1 MRLEVFDSFDNFR
14 SNFNFDAHVAQPCII
29 SSVVNAHLES
39 VQSIKFH
46 SAPLIFSDATAIPI
60 QNRYATPGTLGS
72 DRLAAAVAA
81 AHYFPGKNVL
91 NVDTGTCLKY
101 NFVDN
106 TSSFLGGAISPGLRM
121 RLKAMH
127 QFTDG
132 LPLVEMD
139 AEFNTLIGTDTH
151 SSLLSGALVSACAEV
166 DGVIRL
172 YQQQFSDLTVVVSG
186 GDTDFFVKRL
196 KNSTFARPHLVLE
209 GLNHILEYNVNK

>member
-1 MRLEVFDSFDNFR
+1 MRLEVFDSYEKFKSDFH
-14 SNFNFDAHVAQPCII
+14 FEVHLAHPCII
-29 SSVVNAHLES
+29 SSVVQAQLES
-39 VQSIKFH
+39 VQSIKFQN
-46 SAPLIFSDATAIPI
+46 APLIFSDATSIPI
-60 QNRYATPGTLGS
+60 QNRYASPRTLGS

-91 NVDTGTCLKY
+91 NIDTGTCLKY
-101 NFVDN
+101 NFVDKA
-106 TSSFLGGAISPGLRM
+106 SSFLGGAISPGLTM

-132 LPLVEMD
+132 LPLVGMD
-139 AEFNTLIGTDTH
+139 AEFNTLIGTNTQ

-166 DGVIRL
+166 DGVIGL
-172 YQQQFSDLTVVVSG
+172 YQQQFPDLTVVVSG

-209 GLNHILEYNVNK
+209 GLNHILEYNVKK